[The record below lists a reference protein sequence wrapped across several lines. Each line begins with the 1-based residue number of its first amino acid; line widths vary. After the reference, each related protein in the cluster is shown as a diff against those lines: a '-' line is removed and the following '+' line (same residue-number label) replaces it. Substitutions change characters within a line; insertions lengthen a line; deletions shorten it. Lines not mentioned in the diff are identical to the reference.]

1 MKMQRARS
9 KPMPGSRRR
18 ARPGAPFTG
27 RFPLGWV
34 AAVVLLTLSCG
45 DSGAEPPPP
54 PPPAVATAV
63 AVTPASVTLTAIEE
77 TIQLTAEVRDQN
89 GQVMSGAAVT
99 WSSSAPSVASVDAA
113 GVVVARADG
122 SATVTATAGSASGSA
137 AVSVEQA
144 PADVRITPDSVTL
157 TAIDDT
163 IQLTAEVR
171 DRNGQV
177 MSGAAVTWSS
187 SDPSVASVDADGVVK
202 TWANGSATITAR
214 AGDASGSAAVSVA
227 QAPAMVVISFAGE
240 TVTSIQLV
248 VGSSIRLMAIVV
260 DRNGIF
266 VAGAVPVTWSSSDTS
281 VVSVHPLGLVMG
293 VGLGS
298 ATVTASSDLV
308 SGKLEVSVETIGASP
323 DREALEALYRATG
336 GPGWTRDDNWLTDAP
351 LRDWF
356 GVKMAPWKANRVAEL
371 VLANNRLTG
380 SIPPELGSL
389 TALETLGLEGNRLT
403 GPIPGE
409 LAGLTNLFSLHLS
422 SNRLSGPIPSELGNL
437 GNARR
442 IALDNNFL
450 TGPIP
455 PELGNLPLLE
465 SLLLD
470 FNQLSGAIPRE
481 LGKLISMEELI
492 LTRNRLTGSIP
503 SELGNLRNLE
513 VLALWGNSLT
523 GPVPPSFGGLSR
535 LTRLI
540 LTDNAGLTGSLPPQL
555 ANLNRMDEL
564 STARTGLCA
573 PADSDFQK
581 WLERVRRAW
590 VPLCGDGSTA
600 YLTQAVQS
608 PRFPVPLVA
617 GEEALLRV
625 FPTAARAN
633 SENLP
638 AVRARFFL
646 AGSEVHVANVPSRP
660 GPIPTEMNEGSL
672 EASVNALIPA
682 TVISPGLEMVVE
694 IDPEGQ
700 LDPAL
705 GVAGRIPESG
715 RVMVSVEPVPTLDV
729 TFIPFIWSANP
740 DSSVVGLTTAMAA
753 DPQGH
758 EMLFQVR
765 TLLPVAGLEVTAHEP
780 VLSSSNHA
788 GDLIAETEMI
798 RVAEGGTGHYA
809 GLMAEMSGARGV
821 AETPGWVS
829 VSIPTDWIIAHELG
843 HNMSLDH
850 APCNTN
856 SAVDLL
862 FPQADGTI
870 GAWGYDFRAEGRLVP
885 PDSPDLMGYCSRNQW
900 ISDYSFSHALR
911 YRRWHQEKASAA
923 TTESLLLWG
932 GVDGSGALY
941 LEPAFLVDAPPALP
955 DSAGEYRVA
964 GWTADGREL
973 FSLPFTMPRTMGGDG
988 ASSFAFAVPAGPG
1001 WAGDLAGVT
1010 LSGPGGSVTLDG
1022 DTDRPMAIL
1031 RDPGTGRVR
1040 GILRDLPRN
1049 SGNPAAA
1056 AARTAV
1062 ARGVL
1067 EPNLQVLFSRGMP
1080 GASAWRR

>member
-1 MKMQRARS
+1 MADVLCFGMANSPGGPHRPETD
-9 KPMPGSRRR
+9 KPRR
-18 ARPGAPFTG
+18 ALRSGLV
-27 RFPLGWV
+27 RV
-34 AAVVLLTLSCG
+34 AAAVLLMLSCG
-45 DSGAEPPPP
+45 DSGAEPPPLG
-54 PPPAVATAV
+54 VATT
-63 AVTPASVTLTAIEE
+63 VTINPASVTLPAIEE
-77 TIQLTAEVRDQN
+77 TFPFSVEVRDQN

-99 WSSSAPSVASVDAA
+99 WSSSDPAIASVDAA
-113 GVVVARADG
+113 GVVTARANG
-122 SATVTATAGSASGSA
+122 STTVTARAGNASGSA
-137 AVSVEQA
+137 AVVVAQVATEVEIFPSPVVLA
-144 PADVRITPDSVTL
+144 VGASVTL
-157 TAIDDT
+157 TANV
-163 IQLTAEVR
+163 L
-171 DRNGQV
+171 DRRFQWIV
-177 MSGAAVTWSS
+177 GAPLAWSS
-187 SDPSVASVDADGVVK
+187 ADTSVASVDSSGVV
-202 TWANGSATITAR
+202 TAIGPGST
-214 AGDASGSAAVSVA
+214 
-227 QAPAMVVISFAGE
+227 
-240 TVTSIQLV
+240 
-248 VGSSIRLMAIVV
+248 
-260 DRNGIF
+260 
-266 VAGAVPVTWSSSDTS
+266 
-281 VVSVHPLGLVMG
+281 
-293 VGLGS
+293 
-298 ATVTASSDLV
+298 TVTASSGPV
-308 SGKLEVSVETIGASP
+308 SGNVPVSVRPAGASP
-323 DREALEALYRATG
+323 DRATLEALYHATG
-336 GPGWTRDDNWLTDAP
+336 GPSWTRADNWLTDAP

-356 GVKMAPWKANRVAEL
+356 GVEVGPLNRVEEL
-371 VLANNRLTG
+371 ALANNGLTG
-380 SIPPELGSL
+380 SIPPELGDL
-389 TALETLGLEGNRLT
+389 AELQVLALEENSLT
-403 GPIPGE
+403 GPIPTE
-409 LAGLTNLFSLHLS
+409 LGGLTNLIQLFIY
-422 SNRLSGPIPSELGNL
+422 SNELSGSIPPELGNL
-437 GNARR
+437 G
-442 IALDNNFL
+442 ALLNVGLADNSL

-455 PELGNLPLLE
+455 PELGNLRSLE
-465 SLLLD
+465 DLNLRE
-470 FNQLSGAIPRE
+470 NQLSGSIPGV
-481 LGKLISMEELI
+481 LGQLLDMKLLLVSH
-492 LTRNRLTGSIP
+492 NRLTGSIP
-503 SELGNLRNLE
+503 SELGNLENLE
-513 VLALWGNSLT
+513 TMGLHDNSLT
-523 GPVPPSFGGLSR
+523 GAVPPSFGGLSR
-535 LTRLI
+535 LDVLV
-540 LTDNAGLTGSLPPQL
+540 LNDNPGLTGSLP
-555 ANLNRMDEL
+555 AEL
-564 STARTGLCA
+564 TKLTRLDRLLTARTGLCA
-573 PADSDFQK
+573 PADRDFQA

-590 VPLCGDGSTA
+590 VPLCGDVSTA

-617 GEEALLRV
+617 GEQALLRV

-729 TFIPFIWSANP
+729 TFIPFIWSVNP

-1049 SGNPAAA
+1049 SGDPAAA

-1067 EPNLQVLFSRGMP
+1067 EPNLEVLFSRGMP
-1080 GASAWRR
+1080 DQ